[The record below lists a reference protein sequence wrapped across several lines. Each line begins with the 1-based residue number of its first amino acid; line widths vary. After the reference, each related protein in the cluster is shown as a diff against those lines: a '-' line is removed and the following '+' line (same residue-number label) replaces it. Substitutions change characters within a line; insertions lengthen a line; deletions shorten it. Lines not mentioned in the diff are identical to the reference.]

1 MSMKVSVVIP
11 VRDEEKSIRGLLDSL
26 LAQTRPPDEI
36 VITDG
41 GSIDKTPQIIE
52 EYIHKGAPVRL
63 IRAGAALPGRG
74 RNLGADQ
81 ASHEWLAFTDAGI
94 RLENDWL
101 EKLVAKAEEDESID
115 VVYGSW
121 QPVTDTFFKQCAAI
135 AYVPP
140 PSMRDGIMIR
150 PRFIAST
157 LLRREA
163 WRAVNGFPEDLR
175 SAEDLLFMD
184 RVESAGYRFVHQ
196 PHAVVHWD
204 LRPTLGATF
213 KRFLVYS
220 RNNIRAGLFRQWQ
233 RTILIRYGVLAM
245 LVIAALIVEPE
256 WVWFPVGAWLLMLV
270 ARAAVSIRRNASVYP
285 ASLVQN
291 VMRGAMV
298 MSLLAVLDAAAII
311 GSIQWLLLDSFRWS
325 KKTPVEAGNGA

>member
-1 MSMKVSVVIP
+1 MAMKVSVIIP
-11 VRDEEKSIRGLLDSL
+11 VRDEEDSIRELLDSL
-26 LAQTRPPDEI
+26 LLQTRPPDEI

-41 GSIDKTPQIIE
+41 GSVDATPQIIE
-52 EYIHKGAPVRL
+52 EYIQNGAPVRL

-74 RNLGADQ
+74 RNLGAAQ
-81 ASHEWLAFTDAGI
+81 ASFEWLAFTDAGI
-94 RLENDWL
+94 RLANNWL
-101 EKLVAKAEEDESID
+101 EVLVARAQEDSSID

-140 PSMRDGIMIR
+140 PAPRDGQLVR

-157 LLRREA
+157 LLRRAA

-184 RVESAGYRFVHQ
+184 QVENAGYRYVFEPGAQ
-196 PHAVVHWD
+196 VHWE

-233 RTILIRYGVLAM
+233 ATILIRYGVLAVL
-245 LVIAALIVEPE
+245 LVVALIIEPK
-256 WVWFPVGAWLLMLV
+256 WFWLPIGVWILMLA
-270 ARAAVSIRRNASVYP
+270 ARAAVSIRRNRICYP
-285 ASLVQN
+285 ASFLHNIV
-291 VMRGAMV
+291 RGAMV

-311 GSIQWLLLDSFRWS
+311 GSVQWLLLDSFRWS
-325 KKTPVEAGNGA
+325 RKAPVEAGNGA